1 MKRAI
6 LLTLILLFISAG
18 CAVKEEVKLSE
29 ESVTA
34 RNAISAVDA
43 IKDAF
48 IKKDRAAIHENVEP
62 GLSDEILNG
71 LNFDSADLS
80 FSVRMIKISA
90 FKVMVHLN
98 WHGTWMS
105 GGSETGDRGVGV
117 LVFNKDTMKLSQVDG
132 DNPFHYPG
140 SGTE

>member
-6 LLTLILLFISAG
+6 LFTFILLFMSAG

-48 IKKDRAAIHENVEP
+48 IKKDRVAIHEKVES

-71 LNFDSADLS
+71 LTFDSVDMS
-80 FSVRMIKISA
+80 FTVRMIKISA
-90 FKVMVHLN
+90 LKVMVHLN
-98 WHGTWMS
+98 WHGTWIT
-105 GGSETGDRGVGV
+105 GGSEARDRGVGI
-117 LVFNKDTMKLSQVDG
+117 LIFDKDSMKLSQVDG
-132 DNPFHYPG
+132 DNPFHFPG
-140 SGTE
+140 AGAE